1 MTNPAK
7 KGNTPALK
15 ATKALEMDEN
25 AKRKYPSPSS
35 KSFVVVCIGILG
47 LVLVIVLD
55 RIYMIQLIRPV
66 GLEMKS
72 TQMSL
77 V

>member
-35 KSFVVVCIGILG
+35 KSFVVVCIGI
-47 LVLVIVLD
+47 
-55 RIYMIQLIRPV
+55 
-66 GLEMKS
+66 
-72 TQMSL
+72 
-77 V
+77 